1 MNYIKCPNCGKQ
13 ISSKSTSC
21 IYCGISRNI
30 IEQEMKIKE
39 TLNEKKKQGI
49 GILLVA
55 EDLDQLCAISD
66 RVMVMHD
73 GKNMGIVD
81 PRKTT
86 KEKIGLMMMGKNNFN
101 LEESK

>member
-1 MNYIKCPNCGKQ
+1 MHPKLLIVSYPFRGLDIGAAN
-13 ISSKSTSC
+13 T
-21 IYCGISRNI
+21 I
-30 IEQEMKIKE
+30 IE
-39 TLNEKKKQGI
+39 TLNAQKKQGI